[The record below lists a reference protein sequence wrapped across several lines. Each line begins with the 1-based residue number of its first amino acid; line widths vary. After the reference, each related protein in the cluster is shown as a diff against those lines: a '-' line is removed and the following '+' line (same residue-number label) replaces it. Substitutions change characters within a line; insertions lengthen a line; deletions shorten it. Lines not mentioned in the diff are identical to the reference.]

1 MNKFTY
7 LLLLL
12 FCMMGG
18 VMNAQEILGFTKA
31 AETKTLPANLETGYY
46 LIKEVNPK
54 ATGKPGGYLKAAS
67 EVANAVVTPQGK
79 NTPYNGENALEL
91 WYIEVNG
98 KTFTIATANKK
109 AAWQAPNQG
118 QKNLV
123 AYADK
128 ANLTKTIEEIS
139 LGNHTAKA
147 QEGSCIIQNEAKSAC
162 VHYTN
167 NDLGSWTDANP
178 ASVMMFEFYKV
189 EEADIKRQPYTE
201 MINNTYESTKI
212 NTDKAYASYVGYISD
227 NQKSIIDAAKQTA
240 LQSPSEESYNKL
252 VKTIKDN
259 SVGFEEGAYYLIEN
273 QNIITKK
280 YPSTQHMNCDKEGH
294 YVEAD
299 NDRRIRRV
307 TAESPLVARLWKVE
321 KQNNGT
327 YRFRSANT
335 GCNWSDL
342 INETMQN
349 GIDMPIN
356 TTDGGNYEIQNIPW
370 NVKGEV
376 GVDSYNTKFYI
387 KKGDHFVNAFSGD
400 KGELLKNWDQADDAG
415 GFWSF
420 IKVTEVPVTIGE
432 AQWASVCMP
441 FAVTLP
447 EGVKAYKA
455 TACQGKTMTLAEI
468 TGTIPAGTG
477 FLLTGDAKDYML
489 TIATDEQ
496 VTADVSGN
504 LLKGATAKRL
514 GFGEG
519 ETFALGKS
527 DNGAVFKKNG
537 LKDAKKG
544 NKGYVPANKAY
555 ILTTAL
561 NPAAQTAAMLQFNF
575 GDNTTGIDGV
585 EVDNEKETIYYDL
598 NGRRVLYPTQG
609 VYVTNTGKKVF
620 IR

>member
-1 MNKFTY
+1 
-7 LLLLL
+7 
-12 FCMMGG
+12 
-18 VMNAQEILGFTKA
+18 MNAQEILGFTKA
-31 AETKTLPANLETGYY
+31 AEAKTLPANLATGYY
-46 LIKEVNPK
+46 LIKEVNPQ

-67 EVANAVVTPQGK
+67 EAANAVVTPQGK
-79 NTPYNGENALEL
+79 NTTYNGENALEL

-98 KTFTIATANKK
+98 ETFTIATANKR
-109 AAWQAPNQG
+109 AAWQAPHQG

-128 ANLTKTIEEIS
+128 ANLTKTTEEIS

-147 QEGSCIIQNEAKSAC
+147 LDGSCIIQNEAKSAC
-162 VHYTN
+162 VHYTGN
-167 NDLGSWTDANP
+167 NLGSWTDANP

-189 EEADIKRQPYTE
+189 EEADINRRPYTEMYTE

-212 NTDKAYASYVGYISD
+212 NTDKVYASYVGYISD

-273 QNIITKK
+273 QNDISKK
-280 YPSTQHMNCDKEGH
+280 YPSTQHMHSKTDGVFG
-294 YVEAD
+294 VED
-299 NDRRIRRV
+299 NNDRNIHRT
-307 TAESPLVARLWKVE
+307 TAKDPLLPRLWKVE
-321 KQNNGT
+321 KQGNGT
-327 YRFRSANT
+327 YKFRSANT
-335 GCNWSDL
+335 GCVWSSFV
-342 INETMQN
+342 EA
-349 GIDMPIN
+349 GIDMPI
-356 TTDGGNYEIQNIPW
+356 DKDAGGQYSIEGLPW
-370 NVKGEV
+370 NAKAE

-387 KKGDHFVNAFSGD
+387 KINGHTINAFSGD
-400 KGELLKNWDQADDAG
+400 SGELLKKWDQADDAG

-420 IKVTEVPVTIGE
+420 KKVTEVPVTIGE
-432 AQWASVCMP
+432 AKWASVCMP

-455 TACQGKTMTLAEI
+455 TACQNNSMILTEI

-477 FLLTGDAKDYML
+477 FLLTGEAKDYML

-496 VTADVSGN
+496 VTADVSNN

-514 GFGEG
+514 GFVEG

-527 DNGAVFKKNG
+527 GNEAVFMKNG
-537 LKDAKKG
+537 LTDANKN

-555 ILTTAL
+555 ILATDL
-561 NPAAQTAAMLQFNF
+561 NPAAQAAAMLQFNF
-575 GDNTTGIDGV
+575 GDDTTGIDGV

>member
-1 MNKFTY
+1 
-7 LLLLL
+7 
-12 FCMMGG
+12 
-18 VMNAQEILGFTKA
+18 MNAQEILGFTKA
-31 AETKTLPANLETGYY
+31 AEAKTQPANLATGYY
-46 LIKEVNPK
+46 LIKEVNSQ

-67 EVANAVVTPQGK
+67 EAANAVVTPQGK
-79 NTPYNGENALEL
+79 DTPYNGENALEL

-98 KTFTIATANKK
+98 KTFTIATANKR
-109 AAWQAPNQG
+109 AAWQAPHQG

-128 ANLTKTIEEIS
+128 ANLTKTTEEIS

-189 EEADIKRQPYTE
+189 EEADIKRRSYTE
-201 MINNTYESTKI
+201 MIKNTYESTKI

-273 QNIITKK
+273 QNTITKK

-294 YVEAD
+294 YVVAD

-321 KQNNGT
+321 KQGNGT
-327 YRFRSANT
+327 YKFRSANT
-335 GCNWSDL
+335 GCVWSSYV
-342 INETMQN
+342 EA
-349 GIDMPIN
+349 GIDMPI
-356 TTDGGNYEIQNIPW
+356 DKKAGGQYSIEGLPW
-370 NVKGEV
+370 NAKAE
-376 GVDSYNTKFYI
+376 GVASYNTKFYI
-387 KKGDHFVNAFSGD
+387 KIDGHTMNAFNADNGD
-400 KGELLKNWDQADDAG
+400 LLKNWDHADDAG

-420 IKVTEVPVTIGE
+420 KKVTEVPVTIGE

-455 TACQGKTMTLAEI
+455 TACQGNTMTLTEI

-496 VTADVSGN
+496 VTANVSDN

-514 GFGEG
+514 GFSEG

-527 DNGAVFKKNG
+527 SNGAVFKKNG
-537 LKDAKKG
+537 LKDANKN

-555 ILTTAL
+555 ILTTDL
-561 NPAAQTAAMLQFNF
+561 NPAAQAAAMLQFNF

-585 EVDNEKETIYYDL
+585 EVDNEKDTIYYDL

>member
-18 VMNAQEILGFTKA
+18 GVMNAQEILGFTKA
-31 AETKTLPANLETGYY
+31 AEAKTLPANLATGYY
-46 LIKEVNPK
+46 LIKEVNPQ

-67 EVANAVVTPQGK
+67 EAANAVVTPQGK

-98 KTFTIATANKK
+98 ETFTIATANKR

-123 AYADK
+123 AYANK
-128 ANLTKTIEEIS
+128 ANLTKTTEQIS

-147 QEGSCIIQNEAKSAC
+147 KEGSCIIQNEAKSAC
-162 VHYTN
+162 VHYTGN
-167 NDLGSWTDANP
+167 NLGSWTDANP

-189 EEADIKRQPYTE
+189 EEADINRRSYTE

-212 NTDKAYASYVGYISD
+212 NTDKAHASYVGYISD

-273 QNIITKK
+273 QNTINKK
-280 YPSTQHMNCDKEGH
+280 YPSTQHMNCDKDGN
-294 YVEAD
+294 YVVAD
-299 NDRRIRRV
+299 NDRTIHRV

-321 KQNNGT
+321 KQGNGT
-327 YRFRSANT
+327 YKFRSANT
-335 GCNWSDL
+335 GCVWSSYVDA
-342 INETMQN
+342 
-349 GIDMPIN
+349 GIDMPI
-356 TTDGGNYEIQNIPW
+356 DKDAGGQYSIEGLPW
-370 NVKGEV
+370 NAKAE
-376 GVDSYNTKFYI
+376 GVASYNTKFYI
-387 KKGDHFVNAFSGD
+387 KIDGHTINAFSGD
-400 KGELLKNWDQADDAG
+400 AGDLLKNWDHADDAG

-420 IKVTEVPVTIGE
+420 KKVTEVPVTIGE
-432 AQWASVCMP
+432 AKWASVCMP

-455 TACQGKTMTLAEI
+455 TACQNDIMTLTEI

-514 GFGEG
+514 GFGED

-527 DNGAVFKKNG
+527 GNGAVFKKNG
-537 LKDAKKG
+537 LKDANKG

-555 ILTTAL
+555 ILTTDL
-561 NPAAQTAAMLQFNF
+561 NLTAQAAAMLQFNF

-585 EVDNEKETIYYDL
+585 EVDNEKDTIYYDL

>member
-31 AETKTLPANLETGYY
+31 AEAKTLPANLATGYY
-46 LIKEVNPK
+46 LIKEVNPQ

-67 EVANAVVTPQGK
+67 EAANAVVTPQGK

-98 KTFTIATANKK
+98 ETFTIATANKR
-109 AAWQAPNQG
+109 AAWQAPNLG

-123 AYADK
+123 AYANK
-128 ANLTKTIEEIS
+128 ANLTKTTEQIS
-139 LGNHTAKA
+139 LGNHIAQA

-162 VHYTN
+162 VHYTGN
-167 NDLGSWTDANP
+167 NLGSWTDANP

-189 EEADIKRQPYTE
+189 EEADINRRPYTEMYTE

-212 NTDKAYASYVGYISD
+212 NTDKTYASYVGYISD

-273 QNIITKK
+273 QNTINKK
-280 YPSTQHMNCDKEGH
+280 YPSTQHMNCDKDGN
-294 YVEAD
+294 YVVAD
-299 NDRRIRRV
+299 NDRTIHRV

-321 KQNNGT
+321 KQGNGT
-327 YRFRSANT
+327 YKFRSANT
-335 GCNWSDL
+335 GCVWSSYV
-342 INETMQN
+342 EA

-356 TTDGGNYEIQNIPW
+356 KDAGGQYSIEGLPW
-370 NVKGEV
+370 NAKAE

-387 KKGDHFVNAFSGD
+387 KIDGHTINAFSGD
-400 KGELLKNWDQADDAG
+400 SGELLKKWDQADDAG

-420 IKVTEVPVTIGE
+420 KKVTEVPVTIGE
-432 AQWASVCMP
+432 AKWASVCMP

-447 EGVKAYKA
+447 LGVKAYKA
-455 TACQGKTMTLAEI
+455 TACQGNTMTLTEI

-477 FLLTGDAKDYML
+477 FLLTGDAKDYIL

-496 VTADVSGN
+496 VTADVSDN

-514 GFGEG
+514 GFVEG
-519 ETFALGKS
+519 ETFALGK
-527 DNGAVFKKNG
+527 NGTSAVFKKNG
-537 LKDAKKG
+537 LKDANK
-544 NKGYVPANKAY
+544 NDKGYVPANKAY
-555 ILTTAL
+555 ILTTDL
-561 NPAAQTAAMLQFNF
+561 NLTAQAAAMLQFNF

-585 EVDNEKETIYYDL
+585 EVDNEKDTIYYDL

>member
-1 MNKFTY
+1 
-7 LLLLL
+7 
-12 FCMMGG
+12 
-18 VMNAQEILGFTKA
+18 MNAQGIIGFTKA
-31 AETKTLPANLETGYY
+31 AKTKTLPANLTTGYY
-46 LIKEVNPK
+46 LIKEVNPQ

-67 EVANAVVTPQGK
+67 EAANAVVTPQGK
-79 NTPYNGENALEL
+79 DTPYNGENALEL

-98 KTFTIATANKK
+98 KTFTIATANKR
-109 AAWQAPNQG
+109 AAWQAPHQG

-128 ANLTKTIEEIS
+128 ANLTKTTEEIS

-189 EEADIKRQPYTE
+189 EEADIKRRSYTE
-201 MINNTYESTKI
+201 MIKNTYESTKI

-273 QNIITKK
+273 QNTINKK
-280 YPSTQHMNCDKEGH
+280 YPSTQHMNCDKDGN
-294 YVEAD
+294 YVVAD
-299 NDRRIRRV
+299 NDRTIHRV

-321 KQNNGT
+321 KQGNGT
-327 YRFRSANT
+327 YKFRSANT
-335 GCNWSDL
+335 GCVWSSYVDA
-342 INETMQN
+342 
-349 GIDMPIN
+349 GIDMPI
-356 TTDGGNYEIQNIPW
+356 DKDAGGQYSIEGLPW
-370 NVKGEV
+370 NAKAE

-387 KKGDHFVNAFSGD
+387 KIDGHTINAFSGD
-400 KGELLKNWDQADDAG
+400 TGDLLREYNHADDAG

-420 IKVTEVPVTIGE
+420 KKVTEVPVTIGE
-432 AQWASVCMP
+432 AKWASVCMP

-455 TACQGKTMTLAEI
+455 TACQNNSMILTEI
-468 TGTIPAGTG
+468 TGTIPARTG
-477 FLLTGDAKDYML
+477 FLLTGEAKDYML

-496 VTADVSGN
+496 VTADVSNN

-514 GFGEG
+514 GFVEG

-527 DNGAVFKKNG
+527 GNEAVFMKNG
-537 LKDAKKG
+537 LTDANKN

-555 ILTTAL
+555 ILTTDL
-561 NPAAQTAAMLQFNF
+561 NPATQAAAMLQFNF
-575 GDNTTGIDGV
+575 GDDTTGIDGV

-598 NGRRVLYPTQG
+598 NGHRVLYPTQG

>member
-1 MNKFTY
+1 
-7 LLLLL
+7 
-12 FCMMGG
+12 
-18 VMNAQEILGFTKA
+18 MNAQGIVGFTKA
-31 AETKTLPANLETGYY
+31 AETKTLPANLTTGYY
-46 LIKEVNPK
+46 LIKEVNPR

-67 EVANAVVTPQGK
+67 EAANAVVTPQGK
-79 NTPYNGENALEL
+79 DTPYNGENALEL

-98 KTFTIATANKK
+98 KTFTIATANKR
-109 AAWQAPNQG
+109 AAWQAPHQG

-128 ANLTKTIEEIS
+128 ANLTKTTEEIS

-189 EEADIKRQPYTE
+189 EEADIKRRSYTEMYTE

-273 QNIITKK
+273 QNTITKK

-294 YVEAD
+294 YVVAD
-299 NDRRIRRV
+299 NDRTIRRV

-321 KQNNGT
+321 KQGNGT
-327 YRFRSANT
+327 YKFRSANT
-335 GCNWSDL
+335 GCVWSSYV
-342 INETMQN
+342 EA
-349 GIDMPIN
+349 GIDMPI
-356 TTDGGNYEIQNIPW
+356 DKKAGGQYSIEALPW
-370 NVKGEV
+370 NAKTE
-376 GVDSYNTKFYI
+376 GVASYNTKFYI
-387 KKGDHFVNAFSGD
+387 KINGQTMNAFSGD
-400 KGELLKNWDQADDAG
+400 AEDLLKKYNQADDAG

-420 IKVTEVPVTIGE
+420 KKVTEVPVTIGE

-455 TACQGKTMTLAEI
+455 TACQGNTMTLTEI

-496 VTADVSGN
+496 VTANVSDN

-514 GFGEG
+514 GFSEG

-527 DNGAVFKKNG
+527 SNGAVFKKNG
-537 LKDAKKG
+537 LKDANKN

-555 ILTTAL
+555 ILSTDL
-561 NPAAQTAAMLQFNF
+561 NPAAQAAAMLQFNF

>member
-18 VMNAQEILGFTKA
+18 VMNAQGIVGFTKA
-31 AETKTLPANLETGYY
+31 AETKTLPANLTTGYY
-46 LIKEVNPK
+46 LIKEVNPR

-67 EVANAVVTPQGK
+67 EAANAVVTPQGK
-79 NTPYNGENALEL
+79 DTPYNGENALEL

-98 KTFTIATANKK
+98 KTFTIATANKR
-109 AAWQAPNQG
+109 AAWQAPHQG

-128 ANLTKTIEEIS
+128 ANLTKTTEEIS

-147 QEGSCIIQNEAKSAC
+147 QDGSCIIQNEAKSAC

-189 EEADIKRQPYTE
+189 EEADIKRRSYTEMYTE

-273 QNIITKK
+273 QNTITKK

-294 YVEAD
+294 YVVAD

-321 KQNNGT
+321 KQGNGT
-327 YRFRSANT
+327 YKFRSANT
-335 GCNWSDL
+335 GCVWSSYVDA
-342 INETMQN
+342 
-349 GIDMPIN
+349 GIDMPI
-356 TTDGGNYEIQNIPW
+356 DKKAGGQYSIEGLPW
-370 NVKGEV
+370 NAKAE

-387 KKGDHFVNAFSGD
+387 KIDGHTINAFSGD
-400 KGELLKNWDQADDAG
+400 NGDLLREYNHADDVG

-420 IKVTEVPVTIGE
+420 KKVTEVPVTIGE

-455 TACQGKTMTLAEI
+455 TACQGNTMTLTEI

-496 VTADVSGN
+496 VTANVSDN

-514 GFGEG
+514 GFSEG

-527 DNGAVFKKNG
+527 SNGAVFKKNG
-537 LKDAKKG
+537 LKDANKN

-555 ILTTAL
+555 ILSTDL
-561 NPAAQTAAMLQFNF
+561 NPAAQAAAMLQFNF

>member
-1 MNKFTY
+1 
-7 LLLLL
+7 
-12 FCMMGG
+12 
-18 VMNAQEILGFTKA
+18 MNAQEILGFTKA
-31 AETKTLPANLETGYY
+31 AEAKTLPANLATGYY
-46 LIKEVNPK
+46 LIKEVNSQ

-67 EVANAVVTPQGK
+67 EAANAVVTPQGK

-98 KTFTIATANKK
+98 ETFTIATANKR
-109 AAWQAPNQG
+109 AAWQAPNLG

-123 AYADK
+123 AYANK
-128 ANLTKTIEEIS
+128 ANLTKTTEQIS
-139 LGNHTAKA
+139 LGNHTAQA
-147 QEGSCIIQNEAKSAC
+147 QEGSCIIHNEAKSAY
-162 VHYTN
+162 VHYTGN
-167 NDLGSWTDANP
+167 NLGSWTDANP

-189 EEADIKRQPYTE
+189 EEADINRRSYTE
-201 MINNTYESTKI
+201 MIKNTYESTKI
-212 NTDKAYASYVGYISD
+212 NTDKTYASYVGYISD

-273 QNIITKK
+273 QNTINKK
-280 YPSTQHMNCDKEGH
+280 YPSTQHMNCDKDGN
-294 YVEAD
+294 YVVAD
-299 NDRRIRRV
+299 NDRTIHRV

-321 KQNNGT
+321 KQGNGT
-327 YRFRSANT
+327 YKFRSANT
-335 GCNWSDL
+335 GCVWSSYVDA
-342 INETMQN
+342 
-349 GIDMPIN
+349 GIDMPI
-356 TTDGGNYEIQNIPW
+356 DKDAGGQYSIEGLPW
-370 NVKGEV
+370 NAKAE

-387 KKGDHFVNAFSGD
+387 KIDGHTINAFSGD
-400 KGELLKNWDQADDAG
+400 SGELLKKWDQADDAG

-420 IKVTEVPVTIGE
+420 KKVTEVPVTIGE
-432 AQWASVCMP
+432 AKWASVCMP

-455 TACQGKTMTLAEI
+455 TACQNDIMTLTEI
-468 TGTIPAGTG
+468 TGTIPAGIG
-477 FLLTGDAKDYML
+477 FLLTTEVPNEYKL
-489 TIATDEQ
+489 TIATGEA
-496 VTADVSGN
+496 TANVSDN

-527 DNGAVFKKNG
+527 GNGAVFKKNG
-537 LKDAKKG
+537 LKDANKG

-555 ILTTAL
+555 ILTTDL
-561 NPAAQTAAMLQFNF
+561 NPAAQAAAMLQFNF

-585 EVDNEKETIYYDL
+585 EVDNEKDTIYYDL

>member
-1 MNKFTY
+1 
-7 LLLLL
+7 
-12 FCMMGG
+12 
-18 VMNAQEILGFTKA
+18 MNAQEILGFTKA
-31 AETKTLPANLETGYY
+31 AEAKTLPANLATGYY
-46 LIKEVNPK
+46 LIKEVNSQ

-67 EVANAVVTPQGK
+67 EAANAVVTPQGK

-98 KTFTIATANKK
+98 ETFTIATANKR
-109 AAWQAPNQG
+109 AAWQAPNLG

-123 AYADK
+123 AYANK
-128 ANLTKTIEEIS
+128 ANLTKTTEQIS
-139 LGNHTAKA
+139 LGNHTAQA

-162 VHYTN
+162 VHYTGN
-167 NDLGSWTDANP
+167 NLGSWTDANP

-189 EEADIKRQPYTE
+189 EEADINRRSYTE

-212 NTDKAYASYVGYISD
+212 NTDKTYASYVGYISD

-273 QNIITKK
+273 QNTINKK
-280 YPSTQHMNCDKEGH
+280 YPSTQHMNCDKDGN
-294 YVEAD
+294 YVVAD
-299 NDRRIRRV
+299 NDRTIHRV

-321 KQNNGT
+321 KQGNGT
-327 YRFRSANT
+327 YKFRSANT
-335 GCNWSDL
+335 GCVWSSYVDA
-342 INETMQN
+342 
-349 GIDMPIN
+349 GIDMPI
-356 TTDGGNYEIQNIPW
+356 DKDAGGQYSIEGLPW
-370 NVKGEV
+370 NAKAE

-387 KKGDHFVNAFSGD
+387 KIDGHTINAFSGD
-400 KGELLKNWDQADDAG
+400 SGELLKKWDQADDAG

-420 IKVTEVPVTIGE
+420 KKVTEVPVTIGE
-432 AQWASVCMP
+432 AKWASVCMP

-455 TACQGKTMTLAEI
+455 TACQNDIMTLTEI
-468 TGTIPAGTG
+468 TGTIPAGIG
-477 FLLTGDAKDYML
+477 FLLTTEVPNEYKL
-489 TIATDEQ
+489 TIATGEA
-496 VTADVSGN
+496 TANVSDN

-527 DNGAVFKKNG
+527 SNGAVFKKNG
-537 LKDAKKG
+537 LKDANKN

-555 ILTTAL
+555 ILSTDL
-561 NPAAQTAAMLQFNF
+561 NPAAQAAAMLQFNF

-585 EVDNEKETIYYDL
+585 EVDNEKDTIYYDL

>member
-31 AETKTLPANLETGYY
+31 AEAKTLPANLATGYY
-46 LIKEVNPK
+46 LIKEVNPQ

-67 EVANAVVTPQGK
+67 EAANAVVTPQGK
-79 NTPYNGENALEL
+79 NTTYNGENALEL

-98 KTFTIATANKK
+98 ETFTIATANKR

-123 AYADK
+123 AYANK
-128 ANLTKTIEEIS
+128 ANLTKTTEQIS

-147 QEGSCIIQNEAKSAC
+147 KEGSCIIQNEAKSAC
-162 VHYTN
+162 VHYTGN
-167 NDLGSWTDANP
+167 NLGSWTDANP

-189 EEADIKRQPYTE
+189 EEADINRRPYTEMYTE

-273 QNIITKK
+273 QNTINKK
-280 YPSTQHMNCDKEGH
+280 YPSTQHMNCDKDGN
-294 YVEAD
+294 YVVAD
-299 NDRRIRRV
+299 NDRTIHRV

-321 KQNNGT
+321 KQGNGT
-327 YRFRSANT
+327 YKFRSANT
-335 GCNWSDL
+335 DCVWSSYVDA
-342 INETMQN
+342 
-349 GIDMPIN
+349 GIDMPI
-356 TTDGGNYEIQNIPW
+356 DKKAGGQYSIEGLPW
-370 NVKGEV
+370 NAKAE

-387 KKGDHFVNAFSGD
+387 KIDGHTINAFSGD
-400 KGELLKNWDQADDAG
+400 AGDLLREYNHADDAG

-420 IKVTEVPVTIGE
+420 KKVTEVPVTIGE
-432 AQWASVCMP
+432 AKWASVCMP

-455 TACQGKTMTLAEI
+455 TACQNNSMTLTEI

-527 DNGAVFKKNG
+527 GNGAVFKKNG
-537 LKDAKKG
+537 LKDANKG

-555 ILTTAL
+555 ILTTDL
-561 NPAAQTAAMLQFNF
+561 NPAAQAAAMLQFNF

-585 EVDNEKETIYYDL
+585 EVDNEKDTIYYDL

>member
-31 AETKTLPANLETGYY
+31 AKAQTLPANLATGYY
-46 LIKEVNPK
+46 LIKEVNSQ

-67 EVANAVVTPQGK
+67 EAANAVVTPQGK
-79 NTPYNGENALEL
+79 DTPYNGENALEL

-98 KTFTIATANKK
+98 KTFTIATANKR
-109 AAWQAPNQG
+109 AAWQAPHQG

-128 ANLTKTIEEIS
+128 ANLTKTTEEIS

-189 EEADIKRQPYTE
+189 EEADIKRRSYTE
-201 MINNTYESTKI
+201 MIKNTYESTKI

-273 QNIITKK
+273 QNTITKK

-294 YVEAD
+294 YVVAD

-321 KQNNGT
+321 KQGNGT
-327 YRFRSANT
+327 YKFRSANT
-335 GCNWSDL
+335 GCVWSSYV
-342 INETMQN
+342 EA
-349 GIDMPIN
+349 GIDMPI
-356 TTDGGNYEIQNIPW
+356 DKKAGGQYSIEGLPW
-370 NVKGEV
+370 NAKAE
-376 GVDSYNTKFYI
+376 GVASYNTKFYI
-387 KKGDHFVNAFSGD
+387 KIDGHTMNAFNADNGD
-400 KGELLKNWDQADDAG
+400 LLKNWDHADDAG

-420 IKVTEVPVTIGE
+420 KKVTEVPVTIGE

-455 TACQGKTMTLAEI
+455 TACQGNTMTLTEI

-496 VTADVSGN
+496 VTANVSDN

-514 GFGEG
+514 GFSEG

-527 DNGAVFKKNG
+527 SNGAVFKKNG
-537 LKDAKKG
+537 LKDANKN

-555 ILTTAL
+555 ILSTDL
-561 NPAAQTAAMLQFNF
+561 NPAAQAAAMLQFNF

-585 EVDNEKETIYYDL
+585 EVDNEKDTIYYDL

>member
-1 MNKFTY
+1 
-7 LLLLL
+7 
-12 FCMMGG
+12 
-18 VMNAQEILGFTKA
+18 MNAQEILGFTKA
-31 AETKTLPANLETGYY
+31 AEAKTQPANLATGYY
-46 LIKEVNPK
+46 LIKEVNPQ

-67 EVANAVVTPQGK
+67 EAANAVVTPQGK
-79 NTPYNGENALEL
+79 DTPYNGENALEL

-109 AAWQAPNQG
+109 AAWQAPHQG
-118 QKNLV
+118 QKDLV
-123 AYADK
+123 AYANK
-128 ANLTKTIEEIS
+128 ANLTKTTEQIS
-139 LGNHTAKA
+139 LGNYTAKA
-147 QEGSCIIQNEAKSAC
+147 KEGSCIIQNEAKSAC
-162 VHYTN
+162 VHYTGN
-167 NDLGSWTDANP
+167 NLGSWTDANP

-189 EEADIKRQPYTE
+189 EEADIKRRSYTE
-201 MINNTYESTKI
+201 MIKNTYESTKI
-212 NTDKAYASYVGYISD
+212 NTDNAYASYVGYISD

-273 QNIITKK
+273 QNTITKK

-294 YVEAD
+294 YVVAD

-321 KQNNGT
+321 KQGNGT
-327 YRFRSANT
+327 YKFRSANT
-335 GCNWSDL
+335 GCVWSSYV
-342 INETMQN
+342 EA
-349 GIDMPIN
+349 GIDMPI
-356 TTDGGNYEIQNIPW
+356 DKKAGGQYSIEGLPW
-370 NVKGEV
+370 NAKAE
-376 GVDSYNTKFYI
+376 GVASYNTKFYI
-387 KKGDHFVNAFSGD
+387 KIDGHTMNAFNADNGD
-400 KGELLKNWDQADDAG
+400 LLKNWDHADDAG

-420 IKVTEVPVTIGE
+420 KKVTEVPVTIGE
-432 AQWASVCMP
+432 AKWASVCMP

-455 TACQGKTMTLAEI
+455 TDCQNNSMTLTEI

-477 FLLTGDAKDYML
+477 FLLTGEAKDYML

-496 VTADVSGN
+496 VTADVSNN

-514 GFGEG
+514 GFVEG

-527 DNGAVFKKNG
+527 GNEAVFMKNG
-537 LKDAKKG
+537 LTDANKN

-555 ILTTAL
+555 ILTTDL
-561 NPAAQTAAMLQFNF
+561 NPATQAAAMLQFNF
-575 GDNTTGIDGV
+575 GDDTTGIDGV

>member
-1 MNKFTY
+1 
-7 LLLLL
+7 
-12 FCMMGG
+12 
-18 VMNAQEILGFTKA
+18 MNAQGIVGFTKA
-31 AETKTLPANLETGYY
+31 AETKTLPANLTTGYY
-46 LIKEVNPK
+46 LIKEVNPR

-67 EVANAVVTPQGK
+67 EAANAVVTPQGK
-79 NTPYNGENALEL
+79 DTPYNGENALEL

-98 KTFTIATANKK
+98 KTFTIATANKR
-109 AAWQAPNQG
+109 AAWQAPHQG

-128 ANLTKTIEEIS
+128 ANLTKTTEEIS

-189 EEADIKRQPYTE
+189 EEADIKRRSYTEMYTE

-273 QNIITKK
+273 QNTITKK

-294 YVEAD
+294 YVVAD
-299 NDRRIRRV
+299 NDRTIRRV

-321 KQNNGT
+321 KQGNGT
-327 YRFRSANT
+327 YKFRSANT
-335 GCNWSDL
+335 GCVWSSYV
-342 INETMQN
+342 EA
-349 GIDMPIN
+349 GIDMPI
-356 TTDGGNYEIQNIPW
+356 DKKAGGQYSIEALPW
-370 NVKGEV
+370 NAKAE

-387 KKGDHFVNAFSGD
+387 KIDGHTINAFSGD
-400 KGELLKNWDQADDAG
+400 AEDLLKKYNQADDAG

-420 IKVTEVPVTIGE
+420 KKVTEVPVTIGE

-455 TACQGKTMTLAEI
+455 TACQGNTMTLTEI

-496 VTADVSGN
+496 VTANVSDN

-514 GFGEG
+514 GFSEG

-527 DNGAVFKKNG
+527 SNGAVFKKNG
-537 LKDAKKG
+537 LKDANKN

-555 ILTTAL
+555 ILSTDL
-561 NPAAQTAAMLQFNF
+561 NPAAQAAAMLQFNF

>member
-31 AETKTLPANLETGYY
+31 AEAQTLPANLATGYY
-46 LIKEVNPK
+46 LIKEVNSQ

-67 EVANAVVTPQGK
+67 EAANAVVTPQGK
-79 NTPYNGENALEL
+79 DTPYNGENALEL

-98 KTFTIATANKK
+98 KTFTIATANKR
-109 AAWQAPNQG
+109 AAWQAPHQG

-128 ANLTKTIEEIS
+128 ANLTKTTEEIS

-189 EEADIKRQPYTE
+189 EEADIKRRSYTE
-201 MINNTYESTKI
+201 MIKNTYESTKI

-273 QNIITKK
+273 QNTITKK

-294 YVEAD
+294 YVVAD

-321 KQNNGT
+321 KQGNGT
-327 YRFRSANT
+327 YKFRSANT
-335 GCNWSDL
+335 GCVWSSYVDA
-342 INETMQN
+342 
-349 GIDMPIN
+349 GIDMPI
-356 TTDGGNYEIQNIPW
+356 DKKAGGQYSIEGLPW
-370 NVKGEV
+370 NAKAE

-387 KKGDHFVNAFSGD
+387 KIDGHTINAFSGD
-400 KGELLKNWDQADDAG
+400 TGDLLREYNHADDAG

-420 IKVTEVPVTIGE
+420 KKVTEVPVTIGE
-432 AQWASVCMP
+432 AKWASVCMP

-455 TACQGKTMTLAEI
+455 TACQNNSMTLTEI

-496 VTADVSGN
+496 VSADVSGN

-527 DNGAVFKKNG
+527 GNGAVFKKNG
-537 LKDAKKG
+537 LKDANKG

-555 ILTTAL
+555 ILTTDL
-561 NPAAQTAAMLQFNF
+561 NPAAQAAAMLQFNF

-585 EVDNEKETIYYDL
+585 EVDNEKDTIYYDL

>member
-1 MNKFTY
+1 
-7 LLLLL
+7 
-12 FCMMGG
+12 
-18 VMNAQEILGFTKA
+18 MNAQEILGFTKA
-31 AETKTLPANLETGYY
+31 AEAKTLPANLATGYY
-46 LIKEVNPK
+46 LIKEVNPQ

-67 EVANAVVTPQGK
+67 EAANAVVTPQGK

-98 KTFTIATANKK
+98 ETFTIATANKR

-123 AYADK
+123 AYANK
-128 ANLTKTIEEIS
+128 ANLTKTTEQIS

-147 QEGSCIIQNEAKSAC
+147 KEGSCIIQNEAKSAC
-162 VHYTN
+162 VHYTGN
-167 NDLGSWTDANP
+167 NLGSWTDANP

-189 EEADIKRQPYTE
+189 EEADINRRSYTE

-212 NTDKAYASYVGYISD
+212 NTDKAHASYVGYISD

-273 QNIITKK
+273 QNTINKK
-280 YPSTQHMNCDKEGH
+280 YPSTQHMNCDKDGN
-294 YVEAD
+294 YVVAD
-299 NDRRIRRV
+299 NDRTIHRV

-321 KQNNGT
+321 KQGNGT
-327 YRFRSANT
+327 YKFRSANT
-335 GCNWSDL
+335 GCVWSSYVDA
-342 INETMQN
+342 
-349 GIDMPIN
+349 GIDMPI
-356 TTDGGNYEIQNIPW
+356 DKDAGGQYSIEGLPW
-370 NVKGEV
+370 NAKAE
-376 GVDSYNTKFYI
+376 GVASYNTKFYI
-387 KKGDHFVNAFSGD
+387 KIDGHTINAFSGD
-400 KGELLKNWDQADDAG
+400 AGDLLKNWDHADDAG

-420 IKVTEVPVTIGE
+420 KKVTEVPVTIGE
-432 AQWASVCMP
+432 AKWASVCMP

-455 TACQGKTMTLAEI
+455 TACQNDIMTLTEI

-514 GFGEG
+514 GFGED

-527 DNGAVFKKNG
+527 GNGAVFKKNG
-537 LKDAKKG
+537 LKDANKG

-555 ILTTAL
+555 ILTTDL
-561 NPAAQTAAMLQFNF
+561 NLTAQAAAMLQFNF

-585 EVDNEKETIYYDL
+585 EVDNEKDTIYYDL

>member
-31 AETKTLPANLETGYY
+31 AEAKTLPANLATGYY
-46 LIKEVNPK
+46 LIKEVNSQ

-67 EVANAVVTPQGK
+67 EAANAVVTPQGK

-98 KTFTIATANKK
+98 ETFTIATANKR
-109 AAWQAPNQG
+109 AAWQAPNLG

-123 AYADK
+123 AYANK
-128 ANLTKTIEEIS
+128 ANLTKTTEQIS
-139 LGNHTAKA
+139 LGNHTAQA
-147 QEGSCIIQNEAKSAC
+147 QEGSCIIHNEAKSAY
-162 VHYTN
+162 VHYTGN
-167 NDLGSWTDANP
+167 NLGSWTDANP

-189 EEADIKRQPYTE
+189 EEADINRRSYTE
-201 MINNTYESTKI
+201 MIKNTYESTKI
-212 NTDKAYASYVGYISD
+212 NTDKTYASYVGYISD

-273 QNIITKK
+273 QNTINKK
-280 YPSTQHMNCDKEGH
+280 YPSTQHMNCDKDGN
-294 YVEAD
+294 YVVAD
-299 NDRRIRRV
+299 NDRTIHRV

-321 KQNNGT
+321 KQGNGT
-327 YRFRSANT
+327 YKFRSANT
-335 GCNWSDL
+335 GCVWSSYVDA
-342 INETMQN
+342 
-349 GIDMPIN
+349 GIDMPI
-356 TTDGGNYEIQNIPW
+356 DKDAGGQYSIEGLPW
-370 NVKGEV
+370 NAKAE

-387 KKGDHFVNAFSGD
+387 KIDGHTINAFSGD
-400 KGELLKNWDQADDAG
+400 SGELLKKWDQADDAG

-420 IKVTEVPVTIGE
+420 KKVTEVPVTIGE
-432 AQWASVCMP
+432 AKWASVCMP

-455 TACQGKTMTLAEI
+455 TACQNDIMTLTEI
-468 TGTIPAGTG
+468 TGTIPAGIG
-477 FLLTGDAKDYML
+477 FLLTTEVPNEYKL
-489 TIATDEQ
+489 TIATGEA
-496 VTADVSGN
+496 TANVSDN

-527 DNGAVFKKNG
+527 GNGAVFKKNG
-537 LKDAKKG
+537 LKDANKG

-555 ILTTAL
+555 ILTTDL
-561 NPAAQTAAMLQFNF
+561 NPAAQAAAMLQFNF

-585 EVDNEKETIYYDL
+585 EVDNEKDTIYYDL